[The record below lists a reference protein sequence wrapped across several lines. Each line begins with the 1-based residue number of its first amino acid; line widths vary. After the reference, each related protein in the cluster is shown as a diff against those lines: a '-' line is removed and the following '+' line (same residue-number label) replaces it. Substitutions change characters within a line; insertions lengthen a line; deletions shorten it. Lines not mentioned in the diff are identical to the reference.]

1 MTADP
6 SLLPPNAKPLERAIA
21 TSAARVSAVPIPIP
35 SIWNPATCP
44 VELLPWLAWGL
55 SIDSWDSTW
64 SEPRKRLEVAQAIE
78 LQRRK
83 GTRAAVEAVLAGFD
97 QLLELVEWFEAQP
110 RLEPH
115 TFQVWLRLGL
125 GGGERST
132 AAFAEKIVRE
142 IARVKPLRSHLQF
155 IQSLKAGAGLYIV
168 GAARVAGFVRLAAT
182 ADMRAEQTAFLSTEE
197 GEPLQAE
204 NGDLLER

>member
-1 MTADP
+1 MTAA
-6 SLLPPNAKPLERAIA
+6 LLPPNAKPLERAIA
-21 TSAARVSAVPIPIP
+21 TTVTRVSAVPIPLP
-35 SIWNPATCP
+35 SIWDPWTCP

-55 SIDSWDSTW
+55 SIDAWESAW
-64 SEPRKRLEVAQAIE
+64 SEQRKRLEVARAID

-97 QLLELVEWFEAQP
+97 ELLELVEWFEAQP
-110 RLEPH
+110 RLDPH
-115 TFQVWLRLGL
+115 VFQVRLDLGL

-155 IQSLKAGAGLYIV
+155 IQSLKAGAGLNIV
-168 GAARVAGFVRLAAT
+168 GAARVAGFVRIVAT